1 MLLLVYLWCNSD
13 HLQACIELCLVA
25 FHYLVIVYKD
35 KIKKKQSAFFFFLI
49 NSLELIE
56 QC

>member
-1 MLLLVYLWCNSD
+1 MLLLVYLWCDSD

-25 FHYLVIVYKD
+25 FHYLVILYKD
-35 KIKKKQSAFFFFLI
+35 QVRKKHVFFPQK